1 MILQSH
7 TVDNPVTRP
16 ACGFL
21 VVPFGTA
28 DGCWKLFDH
37 RVRTYVLGLRIP
49 DDTSAVKQ
57 HVGHR
62 KLAKPRETM
71 RYFFPFVA
79 VLQMRR
85 AFSAECI
92 PKHNETDHMIGL
104 FLLP

>member
-71 RYFFPFVA
+71 RYFF
-79 VLQMRR
+79 L
-85 AFSAECI
+85 
-92 PKHNETDHMIGL
+92 
-104 FLLP
+104 LLPCFRCGGHSAQNAFRSTMRLII